1 MLTIK
6 TSLGTQSKACPDTF
20 GLHAVRLSL
29 KNDFFRLNKERE
41 TLLKLIIGMAISG
54 YSYDPQAKRNE
65 ATSDIVSDL
74 ELNGIPLDPDTV
86 SKWIKEA
93 SDQLPSDVDN

>member
-29 KNDFFRLNKERE
+29 KNDFFRLNKGHVSI
-41 TLLKLIIGMAISG
+41 LIGDSSG
-54 YSYDPQAKRNE
+54 
-65 ATSDIVSDL
+65 DIHFY
-74 ELNGIPLDPDTV
+74 I
-86 SKWIKEA
+86 IKFMFNINV
-93 SDQLPSDVDN
+93 LWM